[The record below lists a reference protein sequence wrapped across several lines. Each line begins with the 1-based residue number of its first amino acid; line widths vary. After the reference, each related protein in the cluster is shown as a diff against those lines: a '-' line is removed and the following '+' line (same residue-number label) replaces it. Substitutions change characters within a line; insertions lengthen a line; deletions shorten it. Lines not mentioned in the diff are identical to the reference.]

1 MCTGNENVHAKKDNL
16 HPGGRHVRGYIGVHD
31 RIPQPR
37 TVGHPPRTSWGVHDP
52 NPETACGLS
61 RHPSKPPPSIHL
73 RHEPPPHLRPLPAG
87 TSDLHPGSAPSPRN
101 RHPLP
106 KKTTFILGAPA
117 PSPAHFSV
125 TAIATHPNHHSPI
138 HLRHERPPHLRPLPA
153 RTNNLHPGG
162 HHVRGM
168 HPGVSRHSGR
178 FAMSSRV
185 TSRASSRLS
194 FRWTFSRQ
202 TPPAQ
207 IDVRFDQSG
216 SCAIQS

>member
-1 MCTGNENVHAKKDNL
+1 MCMPKKTTFILGAVTCVGTLGCTTAFRNHAPWVIHREHRGVFTTPIPRPPAGFHVT
-16 HPGGRHVRGYIGVHD
+16 HPNH
-31 RIPQPR
+31 
-37 TVGHPPRTSWGVHDP
+37 HPP
-52 NPETACGLS
+52 
-61 RHPSKPPPSIHL
+61 IHR

-125 TAIATHPNHHSPI
+125 TAIATHPNHHPPI
-138 HLRHERPPHLRPLPA
+138 HRRHEPPPHLRPLPA
-153 RTNNLHPGG
+153 GTSDLHPGG

-178 FAMSSRV
+178 FALSSRV

-194 FRWTFSRQ
+194 YQWTFSRQ
-202 TPPAQ
+202 TPPAL